1 MYVDIT
7 DRELKQVKDFT
18 LDKEYYAKNGN
29 GNWYKGKLNSL
40 DRKHNVN
47 TADGLQVVWGMSIGN
62 YVGIHAE
69 NKVFE
74 LNEDKR
80 LQLPLIPLEI
90 IFGEEKIK
98 IEDLTETEIKSI
110 GRRWT
115 EYLIKERQKTILIEI
130 MKSDEESGLYKT
142 P

>member
-7 DRELKQVKDFT
+7 DRELKIAKDFT

-29 GNWYKGKLNSL
+29 GNWYKGKLKSL
-40 DRKHNVN
+40 NRKHEIN
-47 TADGLQVVWGMSIGN
+47 TADGLKVVFGIHIRD
-62 YVGIHAE
+62 YVGIHPE
-69 NKVFE
+69 EKVFE
-74 LNEDKR
+74 LNEDNK

-98 IEDLTETEIKSI
+98 TKDLSETEIKSI

-115 EYLIKERQKTILIEI
+115 EYLIKQSKYDR
-130 MKSDEESGLYKT
+130 
-142 P
+142 

>member
-7 DRELKQVKDFT
+7 DRELKLAKDFT

-29 GNWYKGKLNSL
+29 GNWYKGKLKSL
-40 DRKHNVN
+40 NRKHSID
-47 TADGLQVVWGMSIGN
+47 TADGKKIIWGMHIGD
-62 YVGIHAE
+62 YVGIHSE
-69 NKVFE
+69 EKVFE
-74 LNEDKR
+74 LDEDSK

-98 IEDLTETEIKSI
+98 IQDLSETEIKSI

-115 EYLIKERQKTILIEI
+115 EYLLKQDLKNDKEI
-130 MKSDEESGLYKT
+130 
-142 P
+142 

>member
-7 DRELKQVKDFT
+7 DRELKVAKDFT

-29 GNWYKGKLNSL
+29 GNWYKGKLKTL
-40 DRKHNVN
+40 HRKHDIN
-47 TADGLQVVWGMSIGN
+47 TADGKKVIWGMHIGD
-62 YVGIHAE
+62 YVGIHPE

-74 LNEDKR
+74 INESTK

-90 IFGEEKIK
+90 IFGGEKIK
-98 IEDLTETEIKSI
+98 IQDLSKTEIESV

-115 EYLIKERQKTILIEI
+115 EYLIKERNE
-130 MKSDEESGLYKT
+130 KSII
-142 P
+142 